1 MNDIFILLGIEHWKP
16 VVATLLLPP
25 VPFLLLL
32 LVGARLMLPR
42 RGLGW
47 FIVLLSITGL
57 WFSHCTITARALSQ
71 FVLHPPAALSP
82 ERVAE
87 IKAQVQ
93 AKKPVAIVVLGGGV
107 RAYSP
112 EYGVSNLTSTS
123 VERLRYAVWLSRETG
138 APLAF
143 SGGLSWA
150 QAEAMPEAQVAARIA
165 AQEFGRPLRWVE
177 DQSRDTR
184 ENAGRSMT
192 LLKPSSI
199 TEVLLV
205 THAWHMPR
213 ALRAFEQAAQGSMQI
228 VAAPLG
234 ESGRGDYSV
243 QAWLPSTQ
251 GYVAVHNM
259 LHELLGLVSGS

>member
-112 EYGVSNLTSTS
+112 EYGVSNLQYRSL
-123 VERLRYAVWLSRETG
+123 ERLRFGLWLGRETG
-138 APLAF
+138 LPVAF
-143 SGGLSWA
+143 SGGVGWGQPDAAS
-150 QAEAMPEAQVAARIA
+150 EASIA
-165 AQEFGRPLRWVE
+165 AQIATGVP
-177 DQSRDTR
+177 
-184 ENAGRSMT
+184 
-192 LLKPSSI
+192 P
-199 TEVLLV
+199 
-205 THAWHMPR
+205 P
-213 ALRAFEQAAQGSMQI
+213 
-228 VAAPLG
+228 AAPSRNAPNAKAISIACRRWSA
-234 ESGRGDYSV
+234 ESPATESLIRANRPV
-243 QAWLPSTQ
+243 ST
-251 GYVAVHNM
+251 VM
-259 LHELLGLVSGS
+259 L